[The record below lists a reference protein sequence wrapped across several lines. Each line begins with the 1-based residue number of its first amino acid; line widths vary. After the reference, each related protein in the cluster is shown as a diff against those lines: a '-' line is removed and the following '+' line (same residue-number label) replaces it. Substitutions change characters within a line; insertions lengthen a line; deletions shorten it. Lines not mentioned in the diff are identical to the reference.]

1 MNLSSLINENTN
13 LSVTVGLSDLKEFAK
28 EIVQQAKKELEDAIT
43 VQKSETYISRKKAA
57 EMLDVDLSTLYRWGL
72 KKHLVPVSV
81 GGKKRYKRSDI
92 NKMLNY

>member
-28 EIVQQAKKELEDAIT
+28 EIVQQAKKELEEAIT

-72 KKHLVPVSV
+72 KKYLVPVSV
-81 GGKKRYKRSDI
+81 GGKKHYKRSDI